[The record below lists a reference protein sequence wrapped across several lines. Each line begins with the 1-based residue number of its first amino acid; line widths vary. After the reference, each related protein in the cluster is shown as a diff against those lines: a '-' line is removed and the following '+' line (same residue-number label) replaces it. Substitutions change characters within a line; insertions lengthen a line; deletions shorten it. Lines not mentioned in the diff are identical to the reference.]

1 MIVFGLSVD
10 RSFKVLWRWRH
21 VDYCLNTQALAQPP
35 CMSLAWPNQR
45 KRPPLCP
52 TQQVEDVIKQTPP
65 SRRSKFDRNRLKENG
80 RSILGD
86 HFSCNP
92 HMIELVL
99 SLRSIYNKHPDDC
112 RIQIA
117 LIVSTVKFIVAY
129 GTGKKRGDDIKRVV
143 MRGVT

>member
-1 MIVFGLSVD
+1 MSEYTGVGAASLY
-10 RSFKVLWRWRH
+10 VL
-21 VDYCLNTQALAQPP
+21 
-35 CMSLAWPNQR
+35 SLAELQ
-45 KRPPLCP
+45 K
-52 TQQVEDVIKQTPP
+52 TSSTVSYSTVEDVIKQTPP

-80 RSILGD
+80 SFFEEATARSILGD

-112 RIQIA
+112 PIQIA